1 MTQDDPIQAQLIAA
15 RRNQILDAA
24 TKVFAEKGFHR
35 ATIKDV
41 AKAAGIAD
49 GTIYN
54 YFANKPALLLGLLDR
69 LNETE
74 ERAMNLQQVAEG
86 DLQSQM
92 RSYLQH
98 RFEIVEA
105 QGLDLLQV
113 MVSELLIDAELREQY
128 YRQILIPTYAL
139 AEASFEQWKA
149 EGRIKAMDTV
159 LVTRIIS
166 GAFLGLILMRLLGD
180 IELQKKWNE
189 LPDAITE
196 IMLNG
201 LISNGGANGNDK

>member
-54 YFANKPALLLGLLDR
+54 YFDSMTALMLGLLDR

-74 ERAMNLQQVAEG
+74 DRAMSLQQVAEG
-86 DLQSQM
+86 DLEAQM

-98 RFEIVEA
+98 RFESIEA

-113 MVSELLIDAELREQY
+113 MMSELLVDAELREQY
-128 YRQILIPTYAL
+128 YQQILKPTYAL
-139 AEASFEQWKA
+139 AE
-149 EGRIKAMDTV
+149 
-159 LVTRIIS
+159 
-166 GAFLGLILMRLLGD
+166 
-180 IELQKKWNE
+180 
-189 LPDAITE
+189 
-196 IMLNG
+196 
-201 LISNGGANGNDK
+201 